1 MLDIIIDTLLDSLK
15 LIPFLF
21 IAFLIIETI
30 EHKLTS
36 KTKKIISKSDKLGP
50 LLGSSLGLIPQC
62 GFSVVATNL
71 YVTRIISLGTLIA
84 IYLSTSDEMLPIL
97 LSEKASIIT
106 ILSLLAVKFII
117 ALLAGYIIDF
127 LLRKKKNEHKA
138 NYDICHDEHCGC
150 EHDHNIIKSSIIHTL
165 KTLLFLVVVIF
176 ILNVVFAYFGEQF
189 LSELFLKN
197 TFFAPF
203 ISSLIGL
210 IPNCGSSIM
219 ITELYLRGALSFGAT
234 ASGLLTGSGVA
245 ILVLFKSNKD
255 IKENLKILSIVY
267 FIGVLVGI
275 LIELISLFI

>member
-36 KTKKIISKSDKLGP
+36 KTKKIISKSGNFGP

-71 YVTRIISLGTLIA
+71 YITRIISLGTLIS

-97 LSEKASIIT
+97 LSEQAPLKT
-106 ILSLLAVKFII
+106 ILFILAIKFIVGLI
-117 ALLAGYIIDF
+117 SGYIIDF
-127 LLRKKKNEHKA
+127 ILRKKTKKENI

-150 EHDHNIIKSSIIHTL
+150 NHGHNILKSSIIHTM
-165 KTLLFLVVVIF
+165 KTILFLAIVIF
-176 ILNVVFAYFGEQF
+176 ILNIIFEYLGEHY
-189 LSELFLKN
+189 LSKIFLKGS
-197 TFFAPF
+197 FIAPF

-210 IPNCGSSIM
+210 IPNCGASIM
-219 ITELYLRGALSFGAT
+219 ITELYLKGALSLGAT
-234 ASGLLTGSGVA
+234 ISGLLTGSGVA

-255 IKENLKILSIVY
+255 IKENIKILATIYS
-267 FIGVLVGI
+267 IGVIVGI
-275 LIELISLFI
+275 LIELITLFI